1 MTTQTY
7 QPLSDIAVTK
17 QDIDRCRYS
26 NWYKKFV
33 KYTPNSIIFENVP
46 LEFIEYLKQDGFH
59 LPETA
64 DQSFYDMKIVNDA
77 SNNDYSDWED
87 AEEDVDNS
95 NIQLKKD
102 QSDDNADNNKKVAL
116 NPLVD
121 FPDFHEKVKQTIK
134 EYRNIGL
141 TPKLNWSAPRDS
153 TWILPYNNTMV
164 IKEINDLYL
173 LLNASNYIMHDL
185 ECPYEGC
192 GDENLNDSKSD
203 SYDLVLREWFNIN
216 PALEFRVFI
225 YHGEIIGVSQRD
237 MKTSYVFLPALVPEL
252 KDRIDE
258 FVYDTFLPQFCDT
271 DKTEDG
277 KASEKDNAHFDLS
290 IVVDVYIPRPY
301 DKVWLIDCNPFGRC
315 TDALLFSWNE
325 LVSVHAENNGSKTCE
340 KDYELR
346 LVDNT
351 SVGHRDH
358 TENQMPIDIVQAS
371 LDPESLKELTLQ
383 WQQTLFLQKTGRCR
397 GQLDFAAH

>member
-1 MTTQTY
+1 MATQTY
-7 QPLSDIAVTK
+7 YPFADIPVTK

-26 NWYKKFV
+26 NWYKKFI
-33 KYTPNSIIFENVP
+33 KYAPNSIIFENVP

-59 LPETA
+59 LPENS

-87 AEEDVDNS
+87 VDEDADS
-95 NIQLKKD
+95 NIAHLGKGNCNEMSGNDKK
-102 QSDDNADNNKKVAL
+102 L
-116 NPLVD
+116 PINPLVD
-121 FPDFHEKVKQTIK
+121 FPDFHKKVKQTIK
-134 EYRNIGL
+134 EYHNIGL

-153 TWILPYNNTMV
+153 AWILPYNNTMM

-192 GDENLNDSKSD
+192 GDDHDDSNSANDLKSNT
-203 SYDLVLREWFNIN
+203 YELVLREWVNIN

-225 YHGEIIGVSQRD
+225 YHGEVIGVSQRD
-237 MKTSYVFLPALVPEL
+237 MKTSYDYLPALVPEL
-252 KDRIDE
+252 KDRIDD
-258 FVYDTFLPQFCDT
+258 FVYDIFLAQFCD
-271 DKTEDG
+271 
-277 KASEKDNAHFDLS
+277 SHEKMDAKNFEKNNAHSEIS

-325 LVSVHAENNGSKTCE
+325 LVSIHAKSIHSKPND

-371 LDPESLKELTLQ
+371 LNPESLKELTLQ
-383 WQQTLFLQKTGRCR
+383 WQQALTLQKE
-397 GQLDFAAH
+397 QDEHEN